1 MNFYNI
7 FAFISAI
14 IIAFS
19 PITLV
24 IRENPQNLTNEIILE
39 QVTEVTE
46 EYTDSSEWFETDFL
60 PIETIQTE
68 PTEIQ
73 IPETQPET
81 QPVIQETE
89 LDESIIWYSEYRCVK
104 TEEVTKYVNE
114 QEVDVDFLAKLLF
127 AEAGISNWTGQVYV
141 CSVILNLCDYNKI
154 SLWDA
159 GHNASMFEVAPYVD
173 KMEPPKEIYEV
184 IDYVLNGGRIAEVCY
199 FRTRHYHSFGTP
211 ICQIENLFFSKN

>member
-1 MNFYNI
+1 MNFYNV

-19 PITLV
+19 PITL
-24 IRENPQNLTNEIILE
+24 IIGENPQDSTNEIILE
-39 QVTEVTE
+39 QTIEATE
-46 EYTDSSEWFETDFL
+46 EYIEPSEWFETDFL
-60 PIETIQTE
+60 PIETTHPESTE
-68 PTEIQ
+68 TQ

-141 CSVILNLCDYNKI
+141 CSAILNFCDYNKI

-159 GHNASMFEVAPYVD
+159 GHNISMFEVAPYVD
-173 KMEPPKEIYEV
+173 EMEPPKEIYEV

-199 FRTRHYHSFGTP
+199 FRTRYYHSFGTP